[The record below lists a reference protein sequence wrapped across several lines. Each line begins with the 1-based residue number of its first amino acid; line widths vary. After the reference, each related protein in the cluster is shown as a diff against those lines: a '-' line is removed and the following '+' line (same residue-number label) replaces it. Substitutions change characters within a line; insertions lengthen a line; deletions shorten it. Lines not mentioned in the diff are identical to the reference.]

1 MNQADPVQE
10 HYTIEEMPARIENA
24 LLQAGFGSGQ
34 IGWSELSLLDQFH
47 VRGLGATKEL
57 AEGLGLT
64 EGESVLDVGSGLGG
78 PARYLAAVHGCNVTG
93 IELTP
98 IFVEIA
104 DKLSARTGLSDRLRF
119 VQGNALDMP
128 FASDS
133 FDHAWT
139 QHVAMNIQD
148 KNRLY
153 QEIHRVLKKG
163 GRFAIYDVVK
173 GENEPVIYPVPWAHD
188 AGISFLVTPSEMVQ
202 ALRAAGFREVS
213 TVDTTD
219 LALSWF
225 AEFQRAQQAPGGINP
240 VNLAIAMGPDA
251 KQRTENLS
259 RNIKEGRVRLLQ
271 VIVQKDEGM

>member
-1 MNQADPVQE
+1 MNQPDPVQE

-24 LLQAGFGSGQ
+24 LLQAGFGAGQ
-34 IGWSELSLLDQFH
+34 IEWSELSLLDQFH

-64 EGESVLDVGSGLGG
+64 GGESVLDVGSGLGG
-78 PARYLAAVHGCNVTG
+78 PARYLAAVHGCHVTG

-104 DKLSARTGLSDRLRF
+104 DKLSARTGLSDYLQF
-119 VQGNALDMP
+119 VQGDALDMP
-128 FASDS
+128 FAPDS

-139 QHVAMNIQD
+139 QHVAMNIRD
-148 KNRLY
+148 KDRLY

-173 GENEPVIYPVPWAHD
+173 GDNEPVIYPVPWAHD
-188 AGISFLVTPSEMVQ
+188 AGISFLISPSEMAQ

-225 AEFQRAQQAPGGINP
+225 VEFQRAQQTTGGGNP
-240 VNLAIAMGPDA
+240 VNLAAVLGPDA
-251 KQRTENLS
+251 KQVTGNLAQ
-259 RNIKEGRVRLLQ
+259 NIQEGRVRLMQ
-271 VIVQKDEGM
+271 VIVQKE